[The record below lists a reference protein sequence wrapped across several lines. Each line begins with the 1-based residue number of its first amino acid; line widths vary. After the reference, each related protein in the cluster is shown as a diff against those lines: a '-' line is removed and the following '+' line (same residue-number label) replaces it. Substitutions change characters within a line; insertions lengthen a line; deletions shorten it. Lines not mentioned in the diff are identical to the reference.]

1 MQRRPYST
9 LRRII
14 LANMILLPLIPFVLV
29 LVIGYGYFRSSL
41 ESNTIA
47 RMQRI
52 VEDHSQLIT
61 LFLEERKADLQ
72 LIADSYNFDRL
83 YNTDLV
89 GKILEHIQKN
99 SPAFGDLGIFNEEGV
114 HVAYY
119 GPYDLKGKVYK
130 DTEWFTKVMRRGY
143 YISDVF
149 LGYRKVPHFIIA
161 VAKKYETGTWVVRAT
176 IDSQLFDDL
185 VEKVRIGATG
195 QAYIVNREGILQT
208 RRFPDGNLMDK
219 DEDAAKYLTP
229 HEGIRTFIDTSLNG
243 TTYWYATS
251 WLKNNEWMLVVRQ
264 EKAEVFRTLTAATY
278 LVLLIA
284 VLGGLVIVPVAFYTS
299 SRIIARMEK
308 TYEEKRQLGQQLIA
322 ASRLAEIGEMSA
334 GVAHEIN
341 NPLQIIRLE
350 QNMIESI
357 LADLKESGELKD
369 SKELTELLDSL
380 NQIKLQVHRCADIT
394 QSLLK
399 FARQRESTVS
409 TVDLRTF
416 IPEVVGV
423 VRRRA
428 EAEGITIKEYIAGT
442 IPLVKG
448 NASQIQQVLLN
459 LLNNAFDAILA
470 RHGSQGGEL
479 TVSAQLADIGWIKIS
494 VTDNGVGISPENREK
509 IFTPFFTTKPMG
521 KGTGLGLSVCHGIIK
536 QMGGSIHF
544 ASELGKGTTFT
555 ILLPSADSYE
565 VGDRGKNEDHAGG

>member
-1 MQRRPYST
+1 MQKTHYSK

-14 LANMILLPLIPFVLV
+14 LANMILLPLVPFVLV
-29 LVIGYGYFRSSL
+29 LIIGNYYFKDSL
-41 ESNTIA
+41 KSNTIA
-47 RMQRI
+47 KMQRI

-61 LFLEERKADLQ
+61 MFLEERKADLQ

-89 GKILEHIQKN
+89 GKMLEHIQKN
-99 SPAFGDLGIFNEEGV
+99 STAFNDIGIFNEAGV

-119 GPYDLKGKVYK
+119 GPYDLKGKVYR
-130 DTEWFTKVMRRGY
+130 DATWFTTVVHRGY

-161 VAKKYETGTWVVRAT
+161 VAKKHDTGTWVVRAT
-176 IDSQLFDDL
+176 INSQLFDDL
-185 VEKVRIGATG
+185 VGKVRIGATG

-219 DEDAAKYLTP
+219 DLDAGKYLTP
-229 HEGIRTFIDTSLNG
+229 HEGIRTFIDTSVNG
-243 TTYWYATS
+243 TKYWYATA

-264 EKAEVFRTLTAATY
+264 ERAEVFRTLTAATY
-278 LVLLIA
+278 LVMLIA
-284 VLGGLVIVPVAFYTS
+284 ILGGLVIVPVAFYTS
-299 SRIIARMEK
+299 GRIVTRMGK

-322 ASRLAEIGEMSA
+322 AARLAEIGEMSA

-369 SKELTELLDSL
+369 SKDLSELLDSL

-399 FARQRESTVS
+399 FARQRESTTPS
-409 TVDLRTF
+409 VDLRTF
-416 IPEVVGV
+416 IPEVIGL

-428 EAEGITIKEYIAGT
+428 EVEGITIKEEISKT
-442 IPLVKG
+442 IPMVEG

-459 LLNNAFDAILA
+459 LFNNAFDAILA

-479 TVSAQLADIGWIKIS
+479 TISAQLADTGWIRIS
-494 VTDNGVGISPENREK
+494 ITDNGVGISPENREK
-509 IFTPFFTTKPMG
+509 IFTPFFTTKPIG
-521 KGTGLGLSVCHGIIK
+521 KGTGLGLSVCYGIIN
-536 QMGGSIHF
+536 QMGGRIQF
-544 ASELGKGTTFT
+544 ASEFGKGTTFT
-555 ILLPSADSYE
+555 ILLPGVD
-565 VGDRGKNEDHAGG
+565 

>member
-1 MQRRPYST
+1 
-9 LRRII
+9 
-14 LANMILLPLIPFVLV
+14 MILLPLVPFVLV
-29 LVIGYGYFRSSL
+29 LIIGNYYFKNSL

-47 RMQRI
+47 KMERI

-61 LFLEERKADLQ
+61 MFLEERKTDLK

-83 YNTDLV
+83 YHTDLV

-99 SPAFGDLGIFNEEGV
+99 STAFGDIGIFNEAGV

-130 DTEWFTKVMRRGY
+130 DTKWFTMVTRHGY

-161 VAKKYETGTWVVRAT
+161 VAKKYDTGTWVVRAT

-208 RRFPDGNLMDK
+208 RRLPGGNLMDK
-219 DEDAAKYLTP
+219 DRDAGKYLTP
-229 HEGIRTFIDTSLNG
+229 HEGIRTFIDTSVND
-243 TTYWYATS
+243 TKYWYATT

-264 EKAEVFRTLTAATY
+264 EKAEVFRTFHAATY
-278 LVLLIA
+278 LVMLIA
-284 VLGGLVIVPVAFYTS
+284 ILGGFLIVPVAFYTS
-299 SRIIARMEK
+299 NRIITRMEK
-308 TYEEKRQLGQQLIA
+308 TSEEKRQLGQQLITA
-322 ASRLAEIGEMSA
+322 ARLAEIGEMSA

-369 SKELTELLDSL
+369 SKDLTELLDSL
-380 NQIKLQVHRCADIT
+380 NQIKVQVHRCADIT

-399 FARQRESTVS
+399 FARQRESTTS
-409 TVDLRTF
+409 RVDLRTF
-416 IPEVVGV
+416 IPEVLGL

-428 EAEGITIKEYIAGT
+428 GVEGITMKEDISNT
-442 IPLVKG
+442 IPLVEG
-448 NASQIQQVLLN
+448 SASQIQQVLLN
-459 LLNNAFDAILA
+459 LFNNAFDAIVA
-470 RHGSQGGEL
+470 RHGPHGGEL
-479 TVSAQLADIGWIKIS
+479 TISAQLADIGWIRIS
-494 VTDNGVGISPENREK
+494 VTDNGVGVSPENREK

-521 KGTGLGLSVCHGIIK
+521 KGTGLGLSVCYGIIN
-536 QMGGSIHF
+536 QMGGRIQF

-555 ILLPSADSYE
+555 ILLPVLIKYE
-565 VGDRGKNEDHAGG
+565 VGNRGKNENHASG